1 MATLTP
7 INFGTSGPTV
17 ESTPVAING
26 ELFFAGHDS
35 THGTQLWEANPTT
48 SATTMLTDLN
58 VTHGGPNPKYLT
70 AVGNTLFF
78 VANDGTDGDPALGEQ
93 WHHLRHHHAHRRHPP
108 IGRLLPL

>member
-1 MATLTP
+1 MTLTA
-7 INFGTSGPTV
+7 INFGSSGPTV

-58 VTHGGPNPKYLT
+58 VKHGGPNPKYLT

-78 VANDGTDGDPALGEQ
+78 VANDGTDGTQLWESNGTTSGTTMLTDIT
-93 WHHLRHHHAHRRHPP
+93 RP